1 MTKMEVLH
9 KSIEERDE
17 RFQEAQ
23 TIAKAGTTNQS
34 NDDLQTLINE
44 RFDKIEE
51 NIDHLISTKIAEN
64 MQTIE
69 VKDVDAK
76 IDAAIH
82 QNKSY
87 ATTLQTALEASN
99 LTNIRKETK
108 NEERVHKQLRELRS
122 ANLIVY
128 GVMEEQDN
136 HMELKGQNEK
146 FITAFLDTIG
156 LTLKPKQIIRLGKPN
171 EDKKRPIKWS

>member
-1 MTKMEVLH
+1 MEVLH

-17 RFQEAQ
+17 RFQEEQ
-23 TIAKAGTTNQS
+23 TIAKAGTTNQP

-51 NIDHLISTKIAEN
+51 NIDHHISTKIAEN
-64 MQTIE
+64 MQTME
-69 VKDVDAK
+69 VKDVEAK
-76 IDAAIH
+76 IDAASH
-82 QNKSY
+82 QNKPY
-87 ATTLQTALEASN
+87 ATLQTTLEASN

-136 HMELKGQNEK
+136 HMDLKGQDEK
-146 FITAFLDTIG
+146 FITAFLDWVDVKT
-156 LTLKPKQIIRLGKPN
+156 
-171 EDKKRPIKWS
+171 